1 MRTRQVLFDQ
11 GTPVS
16 LRRYLSS
23 HSVST
28 VFEKGWNTL
37 QNGDLPRTAEREGV
51 EDLGNDGPESKRS
64 TEPEGAADCYCRARD
79 NELTY
84 DREKGE
90 PSRRRYRFSKAG
102 RLLR

>member
-1 MRTRQVLFDQ
+1 MHPKLGGGAIFIAAL
-11 GTPVS
+11 PLYS
-16 LRRYLSS
+16 CC
-23 HSVST
+23 ST

-64 TEPEGAADCYCRARD
+64 TEPEGAADCCCRARD

-84 DREKGE
+84 DQEKSE
-90 PSRRRYRFSKAG
+90 PSRRRYRFNKAG